1 MSQLTEYHQRVIC
14 DVTLVYRCGWP
25 LFMRVFMRVFVRASG
40 AISRCFVVTD
50 YKKVTLPDN
59 TYITGRKI
67 SVASGGNVNTIDC
80 L

>member
-25 LFMRVFMRVFVRASG
+25 LFVRASG